1 MLLMAT
7 MFGKNVPKY
16 GGLRKSCSIKYA
28 ENFDRKCWWNRV
40 ASFVPF
46 TFSLRLCRLRKLVG
60 EINSCFER
68 KTAPKANYGALKYG
82 QNVWELINASAD
94 YLVYVYD

>member
-28 ENFDRKCWWNRV
+28 EKFDHKC
-40 ASFVPF
+40 
-46 TFSLRLCRLRKLVG
+46 G
-60 EINSCFER
+60 
-68 KTAPKANYGALKYG
+68 
-82 QNVWELINASAD
+82 
-94 YLVYVYD
+94 